1 MTDKTLTASDI
12 TRLFGGE
19 NYKFARWGRPI
30 APVVFG
36 VTDETLKGLKSAFA
50 TVLGIANRK
59 MVETDPEL
67 GSNLIL
73 FFVSEWHEVLGI
85 PDLDRLVTGMSD
97 KVADLTASGANQYR
111 AFTFDKDG
119 AIRFCAVFVRMGES
133 QQAAS
138 VQTIG
143 TQQMV
148 QSILLWADGAF
159 TAESPVAIIE
169 RNDLCIVKPA
179 YAALIRAAYDP
190 NMPVATNEP
199 AHALRLAARTG
210 TLIEAMADET

>member
-1 MTDKTLTASDI
+1 MTDKTLTADDI
-12 TRLFGGE
+12 IRLFGGE
-19 NYKFARWGRPI
+19 TYKFARWGRPI

-36 VTDETLKGLKSAFA
+36 VTDETLKGLKSAIA
-50 TVLGIANRK
+50 TVLGIANQT
-59 MVETDPEL
+59 MAETDPEL

-73 FFVSEWHEVLGI
+73 FFVSEWDEVLGI

-97 KVADLTASGANQYR
+97 RLETLKSTGANQYR

-119 AIRFCAVFVRMGES
+119 AIRFCAVFVRMDES

-159 TAESPVAIIE
+159 AAESPVAIIE
-169 RNDLCIVKPA
+169 ANDLCIVKPS
-179 YAALIRAAYDP
+179 YAALIRAAYDA
-190 NMPVATNEP
+190 NMPAATSEP
-199 AHALRLAARTG
+199 SHALRLAARTA
-210 TLIEAMADET
+210 TLIEAMADEA